1 VKLALAVIT
10 AFSAVAVGTAL
21 EPAVFVGSAAWRPSR
36 PSVPVNRHTP
46 TSMPLGGTQFLT
58 VQPGD
63 TIAMTT
69 SIGAESACFK
79 AIGSSRIVALAC
91 GGPRGFHVF
100 LRAYHGK
107 VAPANAT
114 LGDTLALSLPVPL
127 ATLTNACD
135 TALALAGGAYDSTV
149 ASRPAQ
155 CNAPP
160 PTTSVASI
168 TLNSNPD
175 GVFLAGLSNGTTIN
189 LATLPTRD
197 VNIGA
202 TVMGVASRLDFQ
214 LDAFTHSEATAPYA
228 LCGDWATCPAGT
240 FSVGSHVL
248 TITPFDASGVKGAAT
263 TLMLRVIDSAG
274 VSSVSRLTR

>member
-1 VKLALAVIT
+1 VKTGLVVLT
-10 AFSAVAVGTAL
+10 AFSAVALGTVL

-36 PSVPVNRHTP
+36 LPVSAPMTQAL
-46 TSMPLGGTQFLT
+46 PLSGTQFLT

-69 SIGAESACFK
+69 SKGSESACFK
-79 AIGSSRIVALAC
+79 TIGNSQIVVLSC

-107 VAPANAT
+107 VTPANAT

-160 PTTSVASI
+160 STTSIASV

-175 GVFLAGLSNGTTIN
+175 GAVLAGLSNGATIN
-189 LATLPTRD
+189 LAALPTRD

-202 TVMGVASRLDFQ
+202 TVMGVASRVDFQ
-214 LDAFTHSEATAPYA
+214 LDAFTHSEASAPYA

-248 TITPFDASGVKGAAT
+248 TITPFDASGVKGAVAT
-263 TLMLRVIDSAG
+263 LVLRVIDSAG
-274 VSSVSRLTR
+274 VSSVSRPTR